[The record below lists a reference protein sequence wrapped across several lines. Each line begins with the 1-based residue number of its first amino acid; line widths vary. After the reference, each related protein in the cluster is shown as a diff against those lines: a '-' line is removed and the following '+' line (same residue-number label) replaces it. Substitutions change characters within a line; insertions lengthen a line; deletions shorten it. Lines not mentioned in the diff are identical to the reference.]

1 MIKIILAEDH
11 NIIRKGIRKIL
22 EKDNRFDIVG
32 EAANGA
38 EVIEMVN
45 GGTLPDIVIADIN
58 MPQMSGHELV
68 GKLKETPAKNAKMV
82 FLTVADDEGNILH
95 ALSNGVHGY
104 LLKDIS
110 TDELVFALNHVAA
123 DKRYVSAELS
133 TKLLQRIK
141 IGQDDPEKNH
151 VDFSRREKEVLDLIA
166 KGYTNQEIADK
177 LFTSRRTVEGHRQ
190 AMISKASVRNSA
202 ELIRFAVKHSLI
214 S

>member
-22 EKDNRFDIVG
+22 EKDNRFDVVG
-32 EAANGA
+32 EAANGV
-38 EVIEMVN
+38 EVIDMVN
-45 GGTLPDIVIADIN
+45 GGILPDIIIADIN
-58 MPQMSGHELV
+58 MPQMTGHELV
-68 GKLKETPAKNAKMV
+68 DKLKETLAKNAKMV
-82 FLTVADDEGNILH
+82 FLTVADDERNLLN
-95 ALSNGVHGY
+95 ALANGVHGY

-110 TDELVFALNHVAA
+110 TDELMFALNYVAA

-133 TKLLQRIK
+133 TQLLQRINV
-141 IGQDDPEKNH
+141 GQDGIEKNH